1 MDNTRQ
7 ENFENMQLTVIEQDN
22 QEWFTAEEIGKALG
36 FTDPKRS
43 VMQILNRNRSL
54 FSGFYKKLHGDSL
67 CEIISKKYRKST
79 CFNSQGAI
87 LVALIAK
94 TPKSKALGI
103 WFAKFMAHAERRTN
117 LNGAFCQLE
126 NSIEKGTKQ
135 IATEIARIRS
145 NAENDF
151 NFVFKAL
158 EDENK
163 ENAELKRKLAI
174 AERRL
179 QSLTTIY

>member
-103 WFAKFMAHAERRTN
+103 WFAKFMAHAEDKSKRRI
-117 LNGAFCQLE
+117 LQLE